1 MIFYIQE
8 NNFNFVKQIV
18 NTISIFLNINYE
30 YNFGNTLLYYT
41 VRYSSDD
48 DIEFLFTNVTNP
60 NIYNVNFYINVL

>member
-30 YNFGNTLLYYT
+30 DNFGNTLVCHT

-48 DIEFLFTNVTNP
+48 IIRVFK
-60 NIYNVNFYINVL
+60 I

>member
-8 NNFNFVKQIV
+8 NNFNFVNQTV

-30 YNFGNTLLYYT
+30 DNFGNTLLCHT

-48 DIEFLFTNVTNP
+48 VIEFLLTNVANP
-60 NIYNVNFYINVL
+60 NIYNVSFS